1 MRPLRSRLVGLIA
14 VATLAAAALLFSF
27 LSSPAAAAEEKVVA
41 GPNVGT
47 GTATPNL
54 ANDSARVYGRDN
66 GLEAYEYVSCVFEY
80 GTNTSYNLGSVPC
93 IDQEWTNFPHTV
105 YAELTGLQPGATYHY
120 RLAANIGNGV
130 ETGPDESFTEVQ
142 TQGNPGVPIN
152 LYAAEP
158 SSTQAGGHP
167 NITTVYFNPERN
179 KLGFPGPCFCQDP
192 ENVLNQLPTGVIGD
206 PHAVPYCTLAQLSEH
221 RCPPD
226 SQVGYLWNVLYEAF
240 FFSPIYNVEPDSDQ
254 AGLLGFEFPFTN
266 SSAFIELSSRTGSD
280 YGLNATVKGISQIVP
295 PEGAQLTLWG
305 VPAEPSHN
313 AFRLQF
319 EAHCSDTYAPEV
331 EAEGSSAPCTG
342 TGAVST
348 APRVPF
354 LDNPTACGAQLT
366 SRIEMLSH
374 NGGVSEDFA
383 PYAATTGCDQLSFN
397 PSLSAQPTTG
407 EADTPSGLEVD
418 LSVPQ
423 DESPEAPSPSE
434 IRALTVKLPEGFSI
448 NPSAADGKTACTD
461 AEARLG
467 TPEEAQCPETSKVG
481 TLSLNSAALPAPI
494 PGFVYLLSPQ
504 SGNRYRILLSA
515 NGFATHVKLLGSIT
529 PNPQTGQLITSF
541 PNLPQSPLTD
551 FTIHFFGSEKGL
563 LATPTQC
570 GTYPVES
577 TFTPWDA
584 SLPEQSA
591 TQFFTL
597 SSGPDGTPCPNA
609 TRPFTPSF
617 KASSANGTAA
627 AHTPFSF
634 ELNRPDGDQ
643 DLSAVNVKTPP
654 GFSATLAGIPY
665 CSNAALTTAAQ
676 ASYSGLEEESNPSCP
691 IASQIGTAQTA
702 AGAGTNPVYLSGKV
716 YLAGPYKGAPL
727 SLAVITPAVSG
738 PYDLGNVV
746 VRTALHVNPETAQIT
761 AVSDPLPQILEG
773 IPLRLRS
780 IRVDLNRPNFTLNP
794 TNCEPFSVET
804 EVFGNQGA
812 LATPSEH
819 FQVANCRVLPFGPKF
834 TMRLSGSTKRAGN
847 PTAHAELSY
856 PSGGPYANVS
866 RTAVTLPSTE
876 IVDNAHIKN
885 PCTKVEFFEGNTL
898 GEHCPAGS
906 DIGYAK
912 AQTPLLEKPL
922 EGPVYLRTGGGHKL
936 PDIVAALNGQIDIAL
951 DGHVDQVHGGI
962 RTTFET
968 VPDAP
973 VTNFSLTLDGGGKGL
988 LQNNTSLCSRSLHVS
1003 VAITGQ
1009 NGKQVKQ
1016 SPGLGTPCAKTKKS
1030 KRHSQ
1035 PHTKRHQ
1042 GARR

>member
-206 PHAVPYCTLAQLSEH
+206 PHAVPYCTLAQLCEH

-313 AFRLQF
+313 PFRLQF

-780 IRVDLNRPNFTLNP
+780 IRVNLNRPNFTLNP

-847 PTAHAELSY
+847 PMPTLNSATPAAAPTPTSLALRSPSRPPRLSTT
-856 PSGGPYANVS
+856 PTS
-866 RTAVTLPSTE
+866 RTPAPKSSSLKEILRVNIALQVRISATPRPRRLCLKSPSKAPSTC
-876 IVDNAHIKN
+876 A
-885 PCTKVEFFEGNTL
+885 
-898 GEHCPAGS
+898 PA
-906 DIGYAK
+906 
-912 AQTPLLEKPL
+912 
-922 EGPVYLRTGGGHKL
+922 
-936 PDIVAALNGQIDIAL
+936 AA
-951 DGHVDQVHGGI
+951 
-962 RTTFET
+962 
-968 VPDAP
+968 
-973 VTNFSLTLDGGGKGL
+973 TNFPT
-988 LQNNTSLCSRSLHVS
+988 
-1003 VAITGQ
+1003 
-1009 NGKQVKQ
+1009 
-1016 SPGLGTPCAKTKKS
+1016 
-1030 KRHSQ
+1030 
-1035 PHTKRHQ
+1035 
-1042 GARR
+1042 